1 MARSFRSVPLRYQIR
16 KELLNFIVEQGY
28 QPGDQLPT
36 EEQLGEMLDVSRFSL
51 REALHLLEVERLI
64 STKHG
69 KGRFLLSPPRD
80 ISIDI
85 TSLQSVPDLLSGFG
99 IESVDKIIKIVESDA
114 SEEVSTHLNLAVG
127 TPVVSIWR
135 LRYAGK
141 IPIIFSIDTLARER
155 LPGTFSRADLK
166 GSLFTFL
173 EKHCGI
179 RLDHSLATLR
189 AACLP
194 EEVREEVTN
203 HSDSWILME
212 QVICDREG
220 VAIIYSKDYHH
231 TDYITFHVRR
241 FRR

>member
-1 MARSFRSVPLRYQIR
+1 MARSFRSIPLRYQIR
-16 KELLNFIVEQGY
+16 KELLNLIVEKGY

-69 KGRFLLSPPRD
+69 RGRFLLAPPRD

-99 IESVDKIIKIVESDA
+99 IESVDKIIKMIESD
-114 SEEVSTHLNLAVG
+114 SSGEVSAHLGIGDG
-127 TPVVSIWR
+127 TPIVSIWR
-135 LRYAGK
+135 LRYAGN
-141 IPIIFSIDTLARER
+141 IPIIFSIDTLARSY
-155 LPGTFSRADLK
+155 LPETFSRADLK

-173 EKHCGI
+173 EEHCGI
-179 RLDHSLATLR
+179 YLDHSLATLR
-189 AACLP
+189 AARLP
-194 EEVREEVTN
+194 EEIRGEVGN
-203 HSDSWILME
+203 HTDSWILME
-212 QVICDREG
+212 QVIYDREG
-220 VAIIYSKDYHH
+220 QAIIYSKDYHH

-241 FRR
+241 YRR

>member
-1 MARSFRSVPLRYQIR
+1 MARSFRSIPLRYQIR
-16 KELLNFIVEQGY
+16 KELLNLIVEKGY

-64 STKHG
+64 STRHG
-69 KGRFLLSPPRD
+69 KGRFLLAPPRD

-99 IESVDKIIKIVESDA
+99 IESIDKIIKIVESD
-114 SEEVSTHLNLAVG
+114 SRGEISTHLNLDDG
-127 TPVVSIWR
+127 TPIVSIWR

-141 IPIIFSIDTLARER
+141 IPIIFSIDTLARKR
-155 LPGTFSRADLK
+155 LPETFSRADLK

-173 EKHCGI
+173 EEQCGL

-189 AACLP
+189 AARLP
-194 EEVREEVTN
+194 EEIQEEVGN
-203 HSDSWILME
+203 HNDSWILME

-220 VAIIYSKDYHH
+220 EAIIYSKDYHH

-241 FRR
+241 YRR

>member
-1 MARSFRSVPLRYQIR
+1 MARSFRSIPLRYQIR
-16 KELLNFIVEQGY
+16 KELLNLIVEKGY
-28 QPGDQLPT
+28 QPGDRLPT

-64 STKHG
+64 STRHG
-69 KGRFLLSPPRD
+69 KGRFLLAPPRD

-99 IESVDKIIKIVESDA
+99 IESIDKIIKIVESDA
-114 SEEVSTHLNLAVG
+114 HGEISTHLNLDDG
-127 TPVVSIWR
+127 TPIVSIWR

-141 IPIIFSIDTLARER
+141 IPIIFSIDTLARKR
-155 LPGTFSRADLK
+155 LPETFSRADLK

-173 EKHCGI
+173 EEQCGL

-189 AACLP
+189 AARLP
-194 EEVREEVTN
+194 EEVQEEVGN
-203 HSDSWILME
+203 HNDSWILME
-212 QVICDREG
+212 QVIYDREG
-220 VAIIYSKDYHH
+220 EAIIYSKDYHH

-241 FRR
+241 YRR